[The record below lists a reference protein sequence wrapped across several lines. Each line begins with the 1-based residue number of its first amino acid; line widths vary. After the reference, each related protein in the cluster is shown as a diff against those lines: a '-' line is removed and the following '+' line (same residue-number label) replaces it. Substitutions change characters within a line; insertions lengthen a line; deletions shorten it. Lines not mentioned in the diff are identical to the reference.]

1 MAYSISPDAER
12 PSHLDPEAGG
22 DNSPVSKRSGYRPVD
37 EFDDRA
43 RDRSGARD
51 LDRMVE
57 AGDFTRARKD
67 LERAFPR
74 PAVTR
79 VNERKRRA
87 LPIPDA
93 IRLPPSSRQRK
104 ARSVAKNAAQDQ
116 LPTIGYKAVVSLV
129 SEKATWMTVGSALT
143 AARGDA
149 QGLDERTRSQVQRID
164 RAIQAA
170 ERGNDRGHVVYC
182 AVSVPHS
189 LPEQPANLPRA
200 LQPGSRIEFDRF
212 TMATH
217 AIHELDPVVG
227 DREVI
232 FEMETARG
240 MYLGG
245 SDSVDDTS
253 HLLPRGDALA
263 GRQLARRPLPA
274 PRRVV
279 RPAPHHPTTRPHR
292 GELMPY
298 IDAKGRPEILVH
310 PDIKLGLANYRP
322 ADKPEDPPVQLT
334 EKEKKRIAARQAAK
348 KAAVKRKQRT
358 GTGAEQQKTGGTPDK
373 G

>member
-1 MAYSISPDAER
+1 VAGTNWDVEACHAARVHNPRRFAGGRPTAKGDRVAYSISPDTER

-43 RDRSGARD
+43 LDRSSARD

-57 AGDFTRARKD
+57 AGEFTRARKD

-74 PAVTR
+74 PVVTQ
-79 VNERKRRA
+79 VNERKRRT

-93 IRLPPSSRQRK
+93 IRLPLSSRQRK
-104 ARSVAKNAAQDQ
+104 ARSVAKNATQTA
-116 LPTIGYKAVVSLV
+116 LPRIGYKAVEALISDPT
-129 SEKATWMTVGSALT
+129 TWKTTGAALT

-149 QGLDERTRSQVQRID
+149 QGLDEHTRSQVQRID
-164 RAIQAA
+164 RAIQTA

-189 LPEQPANLPRA
+189 LPEQSANLPRA

-212 TMATH
+212 TMSTH
-217 AIHELDPVVG
+217 TIHELDPVVG

-253 HLLPRGDALA
+253 HLLPRGMRWQVVSSHE
-263 GRQLARRPLPA
+263 GRYQRPDGSFGRRNIIQLR
-274 PRRVV
+274 
-279 RPAPHHPTTRPHR
+279 
-292 GELMPY
+292 
-298 IDAKGRPEILVH
+298 
-310 PDIKLGLANYRP
+310 DI
-322 ADKPEDPPVQLT
+322 T
-334 EKEKKRIAARQAAK
+334 EEN
-348 KAAVKRKQRT
+348 
-358 GTGAEQQKTGGTPDK
+358 
-373 G
+373 